1 MIRRVC
7 RKFWGHGMAHVLML
21 CVMLWSGSSVRAEEI
36 PVELE
41 GVGVTEHLGAK
52 IPLEVPFV
60 DEQGQAVTLQRYF
73 TSGKPVI
80 LNLVYYTCP
89 MLCTM
94 VLNGMVDGLKDVAY
108 TIGTEY
114 EVVSI
119 SIDPRDTPDIAFKK
133 KSNYLKSYGR
143 PGAEP
148 GWHFL
153 TGTEENI
160 RKVADSVGF
169 QYRWDERQ
177 EQYAHAATLFVLTPQ
192 ATISR
197 YLYGIQ
203 FASKDL
209 RLALLEASEG
219 KIGSVIEQF
228 ILFCYHYD
236 PVGKKYAL
244 YATNVMRLGG
254 VLTMLILFSY
264 LGILWRRERRVASS
278 PSVSH

>member
-1 MIRRVC
+1 MSRS
-7 RKFWGHGMAHVLML
+7 AQSLALLLLL
-21 CVMLWSGSSVRAEEI
+21 CVMMGTGASVHADEKI

-41 GVGVTEHLGAK
+41 GVGVTEHLGQK
-52 IPLEVPFV
+52 IPVEVGFV

-73 TSGKPVI
+73 SSGKPVI

-94 VLNGMVDGLKDVAY
+94 VLNGMVDGLKEVAY

-160 RKVADSVGF
+160 RKVADAVGF
-169 QYRWDERQ
+169 QYKWDDRQ
-177 EQYAHAATLFVLTPQ
+177 EQYVHAATLFVLTPQ

-203 FASKDL
+203 FTSKDL

-219 KIGSVIEQF
+219 KIGSVIERF

-244 YATNVMRLGG
+244 YATNVMRVGG
-254 VLTMLILFSY
+254 ALTAVILFSY
-264 LGILWRRERRVASS
+264 LGILWRRERRMAITPPV
-278 PSVSH
+278 PN